1 MLRRTGVARKVDQ
14 LGRVVLPSEVRRH
27 FDISPGDLIEI
38 AVDSDA
44 ILLTKVENRCVFCG
58 ETASLSGRSSVFPSR
73 ISNRSSRTAVAAP
86 PSPIFTYQTRGESP
100 GAAARIAATVRMARA
115 GSAAPRIEPT

>member
-1 MLRRTGVARKVDQ
+1 MARRTGVARKVDQ
-14 LGRVVLPSEVRRH
+14 LGRVVLPAEVRRH

-58 ETASLSGRSSVFPSR
+58 GTASLSEFSGKLVC
-73 ISNRSSRTAVAAP
+73 
-86 PSPIFTYQTRGESP
+86 GECLARLSAERAS
-100 GAAARIAATVRMARA
+100 GA
-115 GSAAPRIEPT
+115 

>member
-14 LGRVVLPSEVRRH
+14 LGRVVLPAEVRRH

-58 ETASLSGRSSVFPSR
+58 ETASLSEFSGKLVCGECVSR
-73 ISNRSSRTAVAAP
+73 LAAEEA
-86 PSPIFTYQTRGESP
+86 S
-100 GAAARIAATVRMARA
+100 GA
-115 GSAAPRIEPT
+115 

>member
-14 LGRVVLPSEVRRH
+14 LGRVVLPAEVRRH
-27 FDISPGDLIEI
+27 FDIRPGDLIEI

-58 ETASLSGRSSVFPSR
+58 ETASLSEFSGKLVCGECV
-73 ISNRSSRTAVAAP
+73 NRLAADEA
-86 PSPIFTYQTRGESP
+86 S
-100 GAAARIAATVRMARA
+100 GA
-115 GSAAPRIEPT
+115 

>member
-14 LGRVVLPSEVRRH
+14 LGRVVLPAEVRRH

-38 AVDSDA
+38 AVESDA

-58 ETASLSGRSSVFPSR
+58 ETASLSEFSGKLVCGECVSR
-73 ISNRSSRTAVAAP
+73 LAAEEA
-86 PSPIFTYQTRGESP
+86 S
-100 GAAARIAATVRMARA
+100 GA
-115 GSAAPRIEPT
+115 

>member
-1 MLRRTGVARKVDQ
+1 MARRTGVARKVDQ
-14 LGRVVLPSEVRRH
+14 LGRVVLPAEVRRH

-58 ETASLSGRSSVFPSR
+58 ETASLSEFSGKLVCGECVSR
-73 ISNRSSRTAVAAP
+73 LAAEEA
-86 PSPIFTYQTRGESP
+86 S
-100 GAAARIAATVRMARA
+100 GA
-115 GSAAPRIEPT
+115 